1 MSAPAPAIAFDAATL
16 GYARRAILDVVSL
29 QVAPGELVGLVGP
42 NGAGKS
48 TLLKALFG
56 ESDLLA
62 GDVRV
67 AGASIARMPYRDR
80 ARLIGVLPQTPPA
93 TFAFTAEE
101 FVALGRHPHLGA
113 MQQQSAA
120 DSALVARF
128 MQLTDTAHLARQPV
142 DTLSGGDLQR
152 LTLAQAL
159 VQEPS
164 VLLLD
169 EPVSQLDLNH
179 SLQVLDLVREL
190 ADGGMA
196 VLGVFHDL
204 DLAARYADRI
214 AVIHARGVHRIG
226 PPKDVVT
233 AEVVREVFA
242 VRAVIV
248 PDAITGSPSVVPV
261 MREESLVASAGR
273 SVLVIGGSGAA
284 APLMRQFALSG
295 WSVRAGGLNQGDFD
309 QAVAAALGIEYAL
322 IDPFADISAN
332 VETQVLELAR
342 RSDVVLI
349 AEAPFGSAN
358 LGNLRAALGAGRP
371 IVFVNGFDEG
381 RDYCGGAASAIATQA
396 LRSGARSAAFTEALA
411 VATEAAE
418 AAAAAERG
426 DPLGA

>member
-16 GYARRAILDVVSL
+16 GYARRAILDAVSL

-67 AGASIARMPYRDR
+67 AGASITRMPYRDR

-128 MQLTDTAHLARQPV
+128 MQLTDTAHLARQSV

-214 AVIHARGVHRIG
+214 AVIHGRGIHRVG

-261 MREESLVASAGR
+261 MREESLVASADR
-273 SVLVIGGSGAA
+273 SVLIVGGSGAA

-295 WSVRAGGLNQGDFD
+295 WSVRAGALNQGDFD

-322 IDPFADISAN
+322 IDPFADISAD
-332 VETQVLELAR
+332 VEAQVLELAR

-349 AEAPFGSAN
+349 AEAPFGSGN
-358 LGNLRAALGAGRP
+358 LGNLRAALQAGRP

-411 VATEAAE
+411 VATEAAV
-418 AAAAAERG
+418 G
-426 DPLGA
+426 P